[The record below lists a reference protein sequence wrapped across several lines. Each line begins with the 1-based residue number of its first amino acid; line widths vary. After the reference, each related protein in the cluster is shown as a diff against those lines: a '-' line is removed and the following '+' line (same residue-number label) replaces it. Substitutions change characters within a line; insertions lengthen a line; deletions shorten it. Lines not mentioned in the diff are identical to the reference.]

1 MGGSCRVGRH
11 RYRRIPA
18 FEAVGGEDFGEAGGG
33 KGKARTESASDQGDE
48 QGGDGEAGAGGCEV

>member
-1 MGGSCRVGRH
+1 MGRH

-18 FEAVGGEDFGEAGGG
+18 FEAVGGEDVSEAGGG
-33 KGKARTESASDQGDE
+33 EGEARAEPASDEGIE